1 MVANLDT
8 KMKRL
13 LISACAALIGLS
25 YAAGASDNKAH
36 VAATPSTI
44 GHIERLNPAIN
55 AIVPADAVIEVLAEG
70 HKWTEGPVW
79 VPKLNALLYSDIPAN
94 SIFIYQDDVGARPW
108 IEPSPE
114 YPGGSGGS
122 NGLAL
127 DHAGRLI
134 LAQHGDRR
142 IARLKSN
149 WQQPVPEFQA
159 LATKFKGLRF
169 NSPNDLALHRNGA
182 LYFTDP
188 PYGLA
193 GGADDPAREL
203 DIQGVY
209 RVNTDGSVGLL
220 VDNLTRPNGIGLSP
234 AHDVL
239 YVANSGAD
247 QRVIMAYDLAED
259 GSIESEDV
267 FFNSWGDGLTVD
279 QSGNVYVAE
288 PERGVLV
295 LSPDGV
301 HLGTLLTTQRTSNVA
316 FGDDGS
322 TLYITADSYLLRV
335 KLSTKGVDF

>member
-1 MVANLDT
+1 MKQWLSATSAVLVSLLCVACVSD
-8 KMKRL
+8 KQEP
-13 LISACAALIGLS
+13 IEAAQ
-25 YAAGASDNKAH
+25 
-36 VAATPSTI
+36 STM
-44 GHIERLNPAIN
+44 GRIERLDPAIN
-55 AIVPADAVIEVLAEG
+55 AIVPVDAVIEVLAEG
-70 HKWTEGPVW
+70 HSWTEGPLW
-79 VPKLNALLYSDIPAN
+79 VPQLNALLYSDIPAN
-94 SIFIYQDDVGARPW
+94 AVYMYSDDVGSRPW

-122 NGLAL
+122 NGLIL
-127 DHAGRLI
+127 DFEGRLV
-134 LAQHGDRR
+134 LAQHSDRR
-142 IARLKSN
+142 IARLEGN
-149 WQQPVPEFQA
+149 FEQPVPQFQA
-159 LATKFKGLRF
+159 LTEEFEGRRF
-169 NSPNDLALHRNGA
+169 NSPNDLVLHRDGA

-203 DIQGVY
+203 DMQGVF
-209 RVNTDGSVGLL
+209 RLSSDGAVALL

-247 QRVIMAYDLAED
+247 QRVIMAYELRED
-259 GSIESEDV
+259 GSIKSERV

-279 QSGNVYVAE
+279 QRGNVYVAE

-295 LSPDGV
+295 LSPEGI
-301 HLGTLLTTQRTSNVA
+301 HLGTLLTTQRTSNVT

-335 KLSTKGVDF
+335 KLNAGNRGQATIH